1 MTSPT
6 DLARTPAD
14 SPANAGSL
22 TKADSPANDNAL
34 ATRPIG
40 VFDSGLGGLTVLQ
53 AINELLP
60 NESTVYFGDTGRT
73 PYGTKSPDTIIKYSQ
88 QISRFLLEK
97 DVKMIVI
104 ACNTA
109 SAQAFEAVRSMVP
122 VPVIEVITPGAE
134 AAAIATVNQ
143 RIGIIGTRGTVNS
156 GVYVRA
162 VRAASHGDPVII
174 QQACPLFVGL
184 AEEGWWDHDITSAI
198 ACEYLRPLK
207 EAGID
212 TLILGCTHYPLL
224 KLAIARV
231 MGDKVRL
238 INAGSKVAA
247 RVEAVLQDQGML
259 NPGLEPASHT
269 FYTSDDTTQFQQLGS
284 AFLDRPVQAA
294 GRVDIERY

>member
-1 MTSPT
+1 MT
-6 DLARTPAD
+6 ARPESAATQAKSD
-14 SPANAGSL
+14 QAKS
-22 TKADSPANDNAL
+22 AL
-34 ATRPIG
+34 AESARRPIG

-53 AINELLP
+53 AINDLLP

-97 DVKMIVI
+97 NVKMIVI

-109 SAQAFEAVRSMVP
+109 SAHAFEAVRQAVP

-134 AAAIATVNQ
+134 AAAGATVNQ

-162 VRAASHGDPVII
+162 VLDASSNEPVII

-184 AEEGWWDHDITSAI
+184 AEEGWWDHDITCAI
-198 ACEYLRPLK
+198 ATEYLRPLK
-207 EAGID
+207 EAGVD

-224 KLAIARV
+224 KPAIARV
-231 MGDKVRL
+231 MGDEVRL
-238 INAGSKVAA
+238 INAGSKVAS
-247 RVEAVLQDQGML
+247 RVESVLEAQGLL
-259 NPGLEPASHT
+259 NPGTEPASHT
-269 FYTSDDTTQFQQLGS
+269 FYTSDDAEQFQQLGS
-284 AFLDRPVQAA
+284 AFLSRPVQTA